1 MKVYFRAC
9 IDCPDRRPACQGTCE
24 AYLADKAARDEE
36 QARISKARTAAH
48 TAESCRA
55 ESVLRTQ
62 RKAIPQVRYA
72 HR

>member
-1 MKVYFRAC
+1 MREYFKAC
-9 IDCPDRRPACQGTCE
+9 RGCRDRRPACQGTCE